1 MSEAY
6 TSHVLDTLKAASRP
20 LSTLELARAVG
31 LQTKNQINPILY
43 ALEREGKIRKSGD
56 VLAVWSLNVRF
67 ADNSHKSAMHTAVGG
82 AVGRGAAYRSA
93 QRAFISQHYQSQQQE
108 VAVGPSEIAAA
119 STSSIGSQSSGIE
132 GQVLGFLCRTPKA
145 CTALEI
151 AKALG
156 YQTSTDVKPHLHAM
170 AKDGLISRVESQG
183 ARQWS
188 ITINGQEKNAHP
200 TLSHS
205 TLLLSI
211 EPSMPMATSAADL
224 STIPSSSPGTSQMA
238 ASGSGNP
245 VSLLLEYCQSKQ
257 LHLSFPVVEESGP
270 PHRKTFVIAAKFG
283 SQQFEAQSSNKKEA
297 KRMAADLALLSIK
310 AIASTSGSSSSITD
324 LTQNPVSSLSEYCQ
338 CKQLDLSFSVM
349 EESGPPHR
357 KTFVVAAKFG
367 SQQFEAQSSNK
378 KEAKQMAADLALQ
391 SIRATASTNI
401 SSTAPFIGTSQ
412 MATSGSSSSIT
423 DLTKNPV
430 SSLSEYCQSKQL
442 ELSFPVVDESGPP
455 HRKTFIIAAKF
466 GSQQFEA
473 QSSNKKEAKRMAAD
487 LALQSIRAIASTT
500 IGPAFNLA
508 SMLPVSAGQV
518 SPQPHSFS
526 DRIAGISHAFYP
538 QLEQSV
544 QHPQPGRKVIA
555 AFVMENAETAA
566 MKVVSVGSGTQCI
579 TGDQMST
586 EGLVVN
592 DSHAEVVARRSL
604 MRFFYK
610 QLLAKLSGQG
620 NTVFTDD
627 KSEPAKVRDALKFHL
642 YISTAPCGDGA
653 QFSRGDNENR
663 EPPLDSSHKPTMRNK
678 KQGIL
683 RTKME
688 GGEGTIPVA
697 EAKQQT
703 WDGILH
709 GRRIRTMSCSDKIL
723 RWNVLGLQGALLSQF
738 MEPVYMSSLTLGSLH
753 HHGHLSRAVCCRV
766 REIEGDLPTG
776 FTVNHPSL
784 GRAGGGDEMKRHTEK
799 TSNFSLNW
807 ALGDDKAELTDG
819 VTGSPVTG
827 QCLLP
832 SPTPLSRISKASLF
846 STFVT
851 LCKNSERN
859 EVSDATTYSD
869 VKRVALEYQQ
879 AKSTLFRCFQKKG
892 YGFWMKKPEE
902 QEQFTTSTLLRL
914 NLIHSRSPRP

>member
-1 MSEAY
+1 MSETY
-6 TSHVLDTLKAASRP
+6 TSRVLDTLEGASRP
-20 LSTLELARAVG
+20 LSTLELAHAVG
-31 LQTKNQINPILY
+31 VQTRKQINPTLY
-43 ALEREGKIRKSGD
+43 ALERDGKIRKVGD
-56 VLAVWSLNVRF
+56 VPAMWSLNNRLE
-67 ADNSHKSAMHTAVGG
+67 DNSRKSAMPTAGGG

-93 QRAFISQHYQSQQQE
+93 QRASISQHYQSQQQE
-108 VAVGPSEIAAA
+108 VAVVPSQIAAA
-119 STSSIGSQSSGIE
+119 STSSTGSQSSGIE

-156 YQTSTDVKPHLHAM
+156 YQTRKDVNPHLYAM
-170 AKDGLISRVESQG
+170 AKDGLISRVEGQG
-183 ARQWS
+183 APQWN
-188 ITINGQEKNAHP
+188 ITTNGQQKNAQP

-205 TLLLSI
+205 TSLPSV

-224 STIPSSSPGTSQMA
+224 STIPSSVRGTSQMA
-238 ASGSGNP
+238 ASGLSSPVTDLTKISQENVYERLLAVLLANPSGSYTALELSKRSGCKLGRQAIQTQLQQLQEEGKVKASSSVPTQWSATEHSVMEHSPIPTATQSLQQSTGSDTNYTSSAAT
-245 VSLLLEYCQSKQ
+245 VSGLIVQDQVLAALRSKPGVGQTSLEVAKCIGMNATRREINTCMENLLTQGKVRATATQ
-257 LHLSFPVVEESGP
+257 P
-270 PHRKTFVIAAKFG
+270 PQWLIAEVASSAPFVG
-283 SQQFEAQSSNKKEA
+283 TSQ
-297 KRMAADLALLSIK
+297 MAA
-310 AIASTSGSSSSITD
+310 SGSSSSITD
-324 LTQNPVSSLSEYCQ
+324 LTRNPVSSLLEYCQ
-338 CKQLDLSFSVM
+338 SKQLDLSFPIVG
-349 EESGPPHR
+349 ERGPPHR
-357 KTFVVAAKFG
+357 KTFVV
-367 SQQFEAQSSNK
+367 
-378 KEAKQMAADLALQ
+378 
-391 SIRATASTNI
+391 
-401 SSTAPFIGTSQ
+401 
-412 MATSGSSSSIT
+412 
-423 DLTKNPV
+423 
-430 SSLSEYCQSKQL
+430 
-442 ELSFPVVDESGPP
+442 
-455 HRKTFIIAAKF
+455 AAKF

-487 LALQSIRAIASTT
+487 LALQSIRATASTT
-500 IGPAFNLA
+500 TGPAFNQA
-508 SMLPVSAGQV
+508 SMPPVSAGQV

-526 DRIAGISHAFYP
+526 DRIAEMSHNFYP

-544 QHPQPGRKVIA
+544 KHPQPGRKVIA
-555 AFVMENAETAA
+555 AFVMENTETAA

-620 NTVFTDD
+620 NTVFTDND
-627 KSEPAKVRDALKFHL
+627 ISEPAKVRDALKFHL

-653 QFSRGDNENR
+653 QFSRGDDENR
-663 EPPLDSSHKPTMRNK
+663 ELPLDSSHKPTMRNK

-688 GGEGTIPVA
+688 GGEGTIPVGD
-697 EAKQQT
+697 AKQQT

-709 GRRIRTMSCSDKIL
+709 GGRIRTMSCSDKIL

-766 REIEGDLPTG
+766 REIEEDLPTG

-819 VTGSPVTG
+819 VTGRPVTG
-827 QCLLP
+827 QCVLP

-851 LCKNSERN
+851 LCTNSERD
-859 EVSDATTYSD
+859 EISDTTTYSD

-879 AKSTLFRCFQKKG
+879 ANQ
-892 YGFWMKKPEE
+892 
-902 QEQFTTSTLLRL
+902 
-914 NLIHSRSPRP
+914 HSLGVFKRKAMRSG

>member
-1 MSEAY
+1 MSSPPFPY
-6 TSHVLDTLKAASRP
+6 HCNVFNTGTSGVLAMLKGASRP
-20 LSTLELARAVG
+20 LSTLQLAHGVEVPNR
-31 LQTKNQINPILY
+31 KRINPTLY
-43 ALEREGKIRKSGD
+43 ALVRECKIQKVGD
-56 VLAVWSLNVRF
+56 VPAMWSLNVPQ
-67 ADNSHKSAMHTAVGG
+67 A
-82 AVGRGAAYRSA
+82 
-93 QRAFISQHYQSQQQE
+93 
-108 VAVGPSEIAAA
+108 VAVVPSQIAAA
-119 STSSIGSQSSGIE
+119 STSSTGSQSSGIE
-132 GQVLGFLCRTPKA
+132 GQVLGFLCRTSKA

-156 YQTSTDVKPHLHAM
+156 YQTRKDVNPHLYAM
-170 AKDGLISRVESQG
+170 AKDGLISCVEGQG
-183 ARQWS
+183 APQWS
-188 ITINGQEKNAHP
+188 ITTNGQQKIVKP

-205 TLLLSI
+205 ALLVSSV

-224 STIPSSSPGTSQMA
+224 STIPSSAPGTSQIA
-238 ASGSGNP
+238 ASGLSSSITDLTQNP
-245 VSLLLEYCQSKQ
+245 VSLLSEYCQSKQ
-257 LHLSFPVVEESGP
+257 LHLSFPV
-270 PHRKTFVIAAKFG
+270 
-283 SQQFEAQSSNKKEA
+283 
-297 KRMAADLALLSIK
+297 
-310 AIASTSGSSSSITD
+310 
-324 LTQNPVSSLSEYCQ
+324 
-338 CKQLDLSFSVM
+338 M
-349 EESGPPHR
+349 EESGSPHR
-357 KTFVVAAKFG
+357 KTFVV
-367 SQQFEAQSSNK
+367 
-378 KEAKQMAADLALQ
+378 
-391 SIRATASTNI
+391 
-401 SSTAPFIGTSQ
+401 
-412 MATSGSSSSIT
+412 
-423 DLTKNPV
+423 
-430 SSLSEYCQSKQL
+430 
-442 ELSFPVVDESGPP
+442 
-455 HRKTFIIAAKF
+455 AAKF

-487 LALQSIRAIASTT
+487 LALQSIRATASTNISSSALFIGTSKMAASGSSSSITGLTQNPVSSLSEYCQNKQLDLSFPVLEESGPPHRKTFVVTAKFGSQQFEAQSFSKKEAKRMAADLALQSIRAIASTNISFSAPFIGT
-500 IGPAFNLA
+500 SQMAASGSSSSITDLTQNPVSSLSEYCQSKQLSLSFLVMEEDGPPHRKTFVVAAKFGSQQFTAQSSNKKEAKRMAADLALQSIRATASTTTGPAFNQA
-508 SMLPVSAGQV
+508 SMPPVSAGQV

-526 DRIAGISHAFYP
+526 DRIAGMSHAFYP

-544 QHPQPGRKVIA
+544 KHPQPGRKVIA
-555 AFVMENAETAA
+555 AFVMENTETEA

-610 QLLAKLSGQG
+610 QLLAKLLGQG
-620 NTVFTDD
+620 NTVFTDND
-627 KSEPAKVRDALKFHL
+627 ISEPAKVRDTLKFHL

-653 QFSRGDNENR
+653 QFSRGDDENR

-688 GGEGTIPVA
+688 GGEGTIPVGD
-697 EAKQQT
+697 AKQQT

-709 GRRIRTMSCSDKIL
+709 GGRIRTMSCSDKIL

-799 TSNFSLNW
+799 TRNFSLNW

-819 VTGSPVTG
+819 VTGRPVTG

-851 LCKNSERN
+851 LCKNSERD
-859 EVSDATTYSD
+859 EISDTNH
-869 VKRVALEYQQ
+869 LQ
-879 AKSTLFRCFQKKG
+879 
-892 YGFWMKKPEE
+892 
-902 QEQFTTSTLLRL
+902 
-914 NLIHSRSPRP
+914 

>member
-1 MSEAY
+1 
-6 TSHVLDTLKAASRP
+6 
-20 LSTLELARAVG
+20 
-31 LQTKNQINPILY
+31 
-43 ALEREGKIRKSGD
+43 
-56 VLAVWSLNVRF
+56 
-67 ADNSHKSAMHTAVGG
+67 
-82 AVGRGAAYRSA
+82 
-93 QRAFISQHYQSQQQE
+93 
-108 VAVGPSEIAAA
+108 
-119 STSSIGSQSSGIE
+119 
-132 GQVLGFLCRTPKA
+132 
-145 CTALEI
+145 
-151 AKALG
+151 
-156 YQTSTDVKPHLHAM
+156 
-170 AKDGLISRVESQG
+170 
-183 ARQWS
+183 
-188 ITINGQEKNAHP
+188 
-200 TLSHS
+200 
-205 TLLLSI
+205 
-211 EPSMPMATSAADL
+211 
-224 STIPSSSPGTSQMA
+224 MA

-245 VSLLLEYCQSKQ
+245 VSLLSEYCQSKQ
-257 LHLSFPVVEESGP
+257 LDLSFPVVEESGP

-283 SQQFEAQSSNKKEA
+283 SQQFEAESFSKKEA
-297 KRMAADLALLSIK
+297 KRMAADHALQSIR
-310 AIASTSGSSSSITD
+310 ATAD

-338 CKQLDLSFSVM
+338 SKQLELSFPVV

-357 KTFVVAAKFG
+357 KTFVVAAMFG
-367 SQQFEAQSSNK
+367 SQQFEAQSFSK
-378 KEAKQMAADLALQ
+378 KEAKRMAADLALQ
-391 SIRATASTNI
+391 SIRAIASTNI
-401 SSTAPFIGTSQ
+401 SSSAPFIGTSQ
-412 MATSGSSSSIT
+412 MAASGSIT

-442 ELSFPVVDESGPP
+442 DLSFPVVEESGPP
-455 HRKTFIIAAKF
+455 HRKTFVVAATF

-500 IGPAFNLA
+500 TGPAFNRA
-508 SMLPVSAGQV
+508 SMPPVFAGQV

-526 DRIAGISHAFYP
+526 DRIAEMSHAFYP

-544 QHPQPGRKVIA
+544 KHPQPGRKVIA
-555 AFVMENAETAA
+555 AFVMENTETEA

-620 NTVFTDD
+620 NTVFTDND
-627 KSEPAKVRDALKFHL
+627 TSDPAKVHDTLKFHL

-653 QFSRGDNENR
+653 QFSRGDDENR

-688 GGEGTIPVA
+688 GGEGTIPVGD
-697 EAKQQT
+697 AKQQT

-709 GRRIRTMSCSDKIL
+709 GGRIRTMSCSDKIL

-766 REIEGDLPTG
+766 REIKEDLPTG

-807 ALGDDKAELTDG
+807 ALGDNKAELTDG
-819 VTGSPVTG
+819 VTGRPVTG

-846 STFVT
+846 SLFVT
-851 LCKNSERN
+851 LCKNSDCD
-859 EVSDATTYSD
+859 EVDTTTYSD
-869 VKRVALEYQQ
+869 VKRAALEYQQ

-892 YGFWMKKPEE
+892 YACWMKKPEE

-914 NLIHSRSPRP
+914 NLIRPRSPRL

>member
-1 MSEAY
+1 
-6 TSHVLDTLKAASRP
+6 
-20 LSTLELARAVG
+20 
-31 LQTKNQINPILY
+31 
-43 ALEREGKIRKSGD
+43 
-56 VLAVWSLNVRF
+56 
-67 ADNSHKSAMHTAVGG
+67 
-82 AVGRGAAYRSA
+82 
-93 QRAFISQHYQSQQQE
+93 
-108 VAVGPSEIAAA
+108 
-119 STSSIGSQSSGIE
+119 
-132 GQVLGFLCRTPKA
+132 
-145 CTALEI
+145 
-151 AKALG
+151 
-156 YQTSTDVKPHLHAM
+156 
-170 AKDGLISRVESQG
+170 
-183 ARQWS
+183 
-188 ITINGQEKNAHP
+188 
-200 TLSHS
+200 
-205 TLLLSI
+205 
-211 EPSMPMATSAADL
+211 
-224 STIPSSSPGTSQMA
+224 MA

-245 VSLLLEYCQSKQ
+245 VSLLSEYCQCKQ
-257 LHLSFPVVEESGP
+257 LQLLFPVIRESGP

-283 SQQFEAQSSNKKEA
+283 SQQFEAQSFSKKEA
-297 KRMAADLALLSIK
+297 KRMAADNALQSIR
-310 AIASTSGSSSSITD
+310 ATASTSGSSSSITD

-338 CKQLDLSFSVM
+338 SKQLELSFPVV

-357 KTFVVAAKFG
+357 KTFVVAATFG
-367 SQQFEAQSSNK
+367 SQQFEAQSLSK
-378 KEAKQMAADLALQ
+378 KEAKRMAAGLALQ
-391 SIRATASTNI
+391 SIRAIASTNI
-401 SSTAPFIGTSQ
+401 SSSVPFIGTSK
-412 MATSGSSSSIT
+412 MAASGSSSSIT
-423 DLTKNPV
+423 DLTQNPV
-430 SSLSEYCQSKQL
+430 SLLSEYCQSKQL
-442 ELSFPVVDESGPP
+442 DLSFPVVGERGPP
-455 HRKTFIIAAKF
+455 HRKTFVVAAKF

-500 IGPAFNLA
+500 TGPAFNRA
-508 SMLPVSAGQV
+508 SMPPVSAGQV

-526 DRIAGISHAFYP
+526 DRIAEMSHAFYP

-544 QHPQPGRKVIA
+544 KHPQPGRKVIA
-555 AFVMENAETAA
+555 AFVMENTETEA

-604 MRFFYK
+604 MRFFFK

-620 NTVFTDD
+620 NTVFTDND
-627 KSEPAKVRDALKFHL
+627 TSDPAKVRDALKFHL

-653 QFSRGDNENR
+653 LFSRGDDENR
-663 EPPLDSSHKPTMRNK
+663 EPPLDNSHKPTMRNK

-683 RTKME
+683 RTKIE
-688 GGEGTIPVA
+688 GGEGTIPVE

-709 GRRIRTMSCSDKIL
+709 GERIRTMSCSDKIL

-738 MEPVYMSSLTLGSLH
+738 MEPVYMSSLTLGCLH

-766 REIEGDLPTG
+766 REIEEDLPTG

-807 ALGDDKAELTDG
+807 ALGDNKAELTDG
-819 VTGSPVTG
+819 VTGRPVTG
-827 QCLLP
+827 QRLLP

-851 LCKNSERN
+851 LCKNNERD
-859 EVSDATTYSD
+859 EISDTTTYSD

-892 YGFWMKKPEE
+892 YAFWMKKPEE

-914 NLIHSRSPRP
+914 NLIHPRSPRP